1 MHFEASNYT
10 PTPQLFD
17 LCITNTMSCGEKAH
31 YFESKLHVQSC
42 GVEVTWRTV
51 MSYTKGNRM
60 LMSSWGTR
68 QLGTYEWAAAWSMS
82 G

>member
-1 MHFEASNYT
+1 MPH
-10 PTPQLFD
+10 LFD
-17 LCITNTMSCGEKAH
+17 LCITNRMSCGEKAH
-31 YFESKLHVQSC
+31 YFKSKLRAYRVC
-42 GVEVTWRTV
+42 GVEVTLKTV

-68 QLGTYEWAAAWSMS
+68 QLGNYEWAAAWSMS